1 MGYRPKPR
9 QYPLKFS
16 DAEFAG
22 LEVIMGSMTVGEWER
37 LMAVADGAAAENDWR
52 LELFAGRVISWNL
65 TEGDDDQPVPVTLA
79 ALKALPRPFM
89 AALFTAWQMAILGV
103 DPTSGPASSSGG
115 SDGETAPP
123 GMPQEPITAETLEA
137 MAAGTSPGSSGSMT

>member
-9 QYPLKFS
+9 QYPLKFA

-22 LEVIMGSMTVGEWER
+22 LEVIMGSMSVAEWER

-79 ALKALPRPFM
+79 ALKALPRPFV
-89 AALFTAWQMAILGV
+89 AALFTAWQMALLGV
-103 DPTSGPASSSGG
+103 DPTSAAGSSNGG
-115 SDGETAPP
+115 SSGETAPP
-123 GMPQEPITAETLEA
+123 GMPQEPLTADDLAA
-137 MAAGTSPGSSGSMT
+137 MAASSPGSSGSMT